1 MNRAFVKDPDDTGR
15 PEELPERPQ
24 SPHTN
29 YVTPAGLRQLE
40 ALAAGLSGRLHRLRE
55 AGKLADPHE
64 LAVVQRDLRWAEGRL
79 QRAILVDP
87 AILTTGQTPGQA
99 SDQAPDRVRFG
110 MTVEVCDEAGEAATY
125 TIVGEDEADPA
136 LGKISW
142 TSPLAEALL
151 HAEPGDEV
159 VWRRPAGPKRLEILS
174 IQVPR

>member
-29 YVTPAGLRQLE
+29 YVTPMGLGQLE
-40 ALAAGLSGRLHRLRE
+40 ALAADLSARLHRLRE

-64 LAVVQRDLRWAEGRL
+64 LAVVQRDLRWVEGRL
-79 QRAILVDP
+79 QRAVRVDP
-87 AILTTGQTPGQA
+87 A
-99 SDQAPDRVRFG
+99 DQAPDRVRFG
-110 MTVEVCDEAGEAATY
+110 MTVEVCDEAGETTSY

-159 VWRRPAGPKRLEILS
+159 VWRRPAGAKRLEILA
-174 IQVPR
+174 IRVPR